1 MISTFASSDK
11 HWWQLGLLVF
21 SPKAVLEVIA
31 AAQAARTA
39 LLQACATRGSSS
51 GEIPAARP
59 MDRDLEP
66 GLGSGGS
73 WAAHRGVT
81 SHLVLTSCSKPFLL
95 TCSSLLSAGSAL
107 L

>member
-39 LLQACATRGSSS
+39 LLQACAMRGSSS
-51 GEIPAARP
+51 GEIPATRP
-59 MDRDLEP
+59 MDRDPEP
-66 GLGSGGS
+66 GLGSRSS
-73 WAAHRGVT
+73 WAAHQGAT
-81 SHLVLTSCSKPFLL
+81 SHLILTSCSKPFLA
-95 TCSSLLSAGSAL
+95 CSGLLSAGNAL

>member
-39 LLQACATRGSSS
+39 LLQA
-51 GEIPAARP
+51 
-59 MDRDLEP
+59 
-66 GLGSGGS
+66 
-73 WAAHRGVT
+73 
-81 SHLVLTSCSKPFLL
+81 
-95 TCSSLLSAGSAL
+95 
-107 L
+107 